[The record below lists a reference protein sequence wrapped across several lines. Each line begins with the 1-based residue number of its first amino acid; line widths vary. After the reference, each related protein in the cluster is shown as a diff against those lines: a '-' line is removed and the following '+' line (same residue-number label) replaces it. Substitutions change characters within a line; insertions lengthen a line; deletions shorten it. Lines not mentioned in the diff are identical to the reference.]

1 MNSSL
6 HAARVALA
14 LAGVDLAAQARVLLQ
29 LELRLDRQA
38 ALSRRDHYLREA
50 FELFGAHPGNVRLL
64 ADAIN
69 RYASTVWPCVRHLPD
84 PRPDDRPLYRAFFRA
99 CQAAEDAGAAIPGAR
114 QIRRVVT

>member
-64 ADAIN
+64 GVFAA
-69 RYASTVWPCVRHLPD
+69 A
-84 PRPDDRPLYRAFFRA
+84 RAAARWRA
-99 CQAAEDAGAAIPGAR
+99 CHAVPLLDG
-114 QIRRVVT
+114 RR